1 MAGSNPEGRPEGGA
15 DTAVDLV
22 VADVQTRTLDQMEG
36 RFSRLIYLA
45 SLRDHNTGRYHHY
58 GLEARH
64 PADAV
69 DDGLRRCHA
78 AVFEDLIELT
88 LEEQTQDLLA
98 FFESLKEEKAR
109 LVEVWDRL
117 RSYKILPPED
127 CHLLA
132 RELFDSNMVII
143 LRILRETGLWELL
156 RDTHGH
162 ADDLP

>member
-1 MAGSNPEGRPEGGA
+1 MDEWNSRPGSENSHEAEVERVLG
-15 DTAVDLV
+15 
-22 VADVQTRTLDQMEG
+22 DVQDRTLNELEG
-36 RFSRLIYLA
+36 KFSRLIYLA

-58 GLEARH
+58 GLEERY

-69 DDGLRRCHA
+69 NDGLRRCHA
-78 AVFEDLIELT
+78 AVFKDLIELP

-98 FFESLKEEKAR
+98 FFESLREEKAR

-127 CHLLA
+127 CHPLA
-132 RELFDSNMVII
+132 RQLFDSNMVII
-143 LRILRETGLWELL
+143 LRILRETELWELL
-156 RDTHGH
+156 RDSHGD